1 MPGCLGGGGFKNLFI
16 LLTIHHLFL
25 LQFLRLAFFL
35 CLVSLELFF
44 FPERKSRPTGWK
56 RERKKGGGGG
66 AEKKACGDG
75 EAALCRL
82 NGAIVRRGGGEENGS
97 PGTEGV

>member
-1 MPGCLGGGGFKNLFI
+1 MCGRWVLGEGCLKNLFI
-16 LLTIHHLFL
+16 LLSINHLFL
-25 LQFLRLAFFL
+25 LQFFKTCLFL

-44 FPERKSRPTGWK
+44 FSKKKQADWLEERKTGG
-56 RERKKGGGGG
+56 RRVGE
-66 AEKKACGDG
+66 KACGDG